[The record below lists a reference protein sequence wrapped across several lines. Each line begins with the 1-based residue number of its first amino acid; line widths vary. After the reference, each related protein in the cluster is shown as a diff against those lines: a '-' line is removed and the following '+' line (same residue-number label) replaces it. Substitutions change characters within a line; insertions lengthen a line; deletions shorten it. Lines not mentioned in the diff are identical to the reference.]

1 MKLKNLFLSL
11 ALAVFSLT
19 PSVKAASTAVDVA
32 AGGTAYSVLTSAANV
47 FTIQFTSTTTN
58 ASVLRLY
65 DSATTTTNYVR
76 AQYTNWVS
84 YATNYNQVFT
94 NQDNVIVT
102 NTFSG
107 IYTGPVVVAAAT
119 NTLPAVAIIVAPANG
134 STTRTINVQT
144 VKGLTVVGSNPGVLE
159 LDYRQ

>member
-1 MKLKNLFLSL
+1 MKLKNLFLSTVLAAL
-11 ALAVFSLT
+11 ALSKVFG
-19 PSVKAASTAVDVA
+19 ASTVVDVA

-47 FTIQFTSTTTN
+47 FTIPLTSTTTN

-84 YATNYNQVFT
+84 YATNYDVVFV
-94 NQDNVIVT
+94 NQDGVSTT

-119 NTLPAVAIIVAPANG
+119 NTLPALTIIVAPAGGTVTKTVNL
-134 STTRTINVQT
+134 QT
-144 VKGLTVVGSNPGVLE
+144 VKGLTVVGSTAGVLE
-159 LDYRQ
+159 VDYRQ